1 MTLKD
6 NWRKFHNENPEVYE
20 LVERFTFDAIRA
32 GRKHFSIKA
41 IFERIRWYTAVETR
55 GEPFKLSNNHRPYYA
70 RHFMEM
76 NPKYKGFF
84 RTNRVPTDLPDQH
97 GFDFMDR
104 RAS

>member
-6 NWRKFHNENPEVYE
+6 NWRKFHNENPEIYE

-32 GRKHFSIKA
+32 GRKNFSINA
-41 IFERIRWYTAVETR
+41 IFERIRWFTSIETR
-55 GEPFKLSNNHRPYYA
+55 GDSFKLSNNHRPYYA

-84 RTNRVPTDLPDQH
+84 RIKGVPTDIPDQ
-97 GFDFMDR
+97 FTLDFNDR
-104 RAS
+104 GVS

>member
-6 NWRKFHNENPEVYE
+6 NWRKFHNENPEIYE

-32 GRKHFSIKA
+32 GRKNFSINA
-41 IFERIRWYTAVETR
+41 IFERIRWFTSIETR
-55 GEPFKLSNNHRPYYA
+55 GDPFKLSNNHRPYYA

-84 RTNRVPTDLPDQH
+84 RIKGVPTDIPDQ
-97 GFDFMDR
+97 FTLDLNDR
-104 RAS
+104 GIS